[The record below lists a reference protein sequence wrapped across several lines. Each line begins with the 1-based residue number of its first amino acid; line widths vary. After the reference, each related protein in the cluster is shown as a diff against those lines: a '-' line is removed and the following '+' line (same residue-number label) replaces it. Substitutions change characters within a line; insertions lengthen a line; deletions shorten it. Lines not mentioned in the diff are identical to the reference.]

1 MAIDFGRMARGV
13 ATGYLSAKIANTEA
27 NDRLKEDIIRQSG
40 ENFYN
45 NTLPE
50 FQKREKNRENT
61 YNQVSKIYGNDVAE
75 YFDQS
80 GFITGQAND
89 FSTIN
94 DMLSENNNF
103 NRDKLKAYLEAVE
116 GGTYSSRK
124 EKRFSSIAD
133 QEKFVMGNLTKNGF
147 GTNTLM
153 SQLGRD
159 TTEEQPMAPAETQ
172 AVAPVPPEMAEDT
185 TTTKLPSF
193 EEIFGTTSE
202 DRVFKNLDREDQM
215 PIRNRALSEFNAL
228 FRDELTGD
236 VRVAPAVKDAYERLP
251 EPQKRSITLSQFA
264 FDNYFKNLDREDQMP
279 IRNRALSEFNAL
291 FRDELTGDVRVAP
304 AVKDAYERLPE
315 PQKRSITLSQFAFD
329 NYFKNTFLPDNNYT
343 FEKSLPADIVEAKQL
358 INQFRSEG
366 DDEKVKIVKQ
376 RLIDAGYDIS
386 DYNL

>member
-13 ATGYLSAKIANTEA
+13 ATGYLRAKIANTEA

-159 TTEEQPMAPAETQ
+159 TTEEQPMVPAETQ

-202 DRVFKNLDREDQM
+202 DRV
-215 PIRNRALSEFNAL
+215 
-228 FRDELTGD
+228 
-236 VRVAPAVKDAYERLP
+236 
-251 EPQKRSITLSQFA
+251 
-264 FDNYFKNLDREDQMP
+264 FKNLDREDQMP

>member
-159 TTEEQPMAPAETQ
+159 TTEKQPMAPAETQ

-202 DRVFKNLDREDQM
+202 DRV
-215 PIRNRALSEFNAL
+215 
-228 FRDELTGD
+228 
-236 VRVAPAVKDAYERLP
+236 
-251 EPQKRSITLSQFA
+251 
-264 FDNYFKNLDREDQMP
+264 FKNLDREDQMP

>member
-13 ATGYLSAKIANTEA
+13 ATGYLRAKIANTEA

-40 ENFYN
+40 QNFYT

-50 FQKREKNRENT
+50 FQKKEKNRENT

-94 DMLSENNNF
+94 EMLSKDNNF
-103 NRDKLKAYLEAVE
+103 NRDKLKSYLEAVE

-124 EKRFSSIAD
+124 EKRFSSIAE

-159 TTEEQPMAPAETQ
+159 TTEKQPMAPAGTQ
-172 AVAPVPPEMAEDT
+172 AVAPVPPEIAEDT
-185 TTTKLPSF
+185 TTTRLPSF
-193 EEIFGTTSE
+193 AEIFGTTSE
-202 DRVFKNLDREDQM
+202 DRVFKDLDREDQM

-228 FRDELTGD
+228 F
-236 VRVAPAVKDAYERLP
+236 K
-251 EPQKRSITLSQFA
+251 
-264 FDNYFKNLDREDQMP
+264 
-279 IRNRALSEFNAL
+279 
-291 FRDELTGDVRVAP
+291 DELTGDVRVAP

>member
-94 DMLSENNNF
+94 DMLSENDNF

-116 GGTYSSRK
+116 GGTYASRK
-124 EKRFSSIAD
+124 EKRFGSIAD

-159 TTEEQPMAPAETQ
+159 TTEEQPTETMAPTGTQ
-172 AVAPVPPEMAEDT
+172 AVAPVPPEEDT

-193 EEIFGTTSE
+193 AEIFGTTNE
-202 DRVFKNLDREDQM
+202 DRVFKNLSREDQM

-236 VRVAPAVKDAYERLP
+236 VRVAPAVKDAY
-251 EPQKRSITLSQFA
+251 
-264 FDNYFKNLDREDQMP
+264 DN
-279 IRNRALSEFNAL
+279 
-291 FRDELTGDVRVAP
+291 
-304 AVKDAYERLPE
+304 LPE

-343 FEKSLPADIVEAKQL
+343 FEKSLPADIVDAKQL
-358 INQFRSEG
+358 INQYRAIG
-366 DDEKVKIVKQ
+366 DEDTVKVIKQ
-376 RLIDAGYDIS
+376 RLIDAGYDIR

>member
-264 FDNYFKNLDREDQMP
+264 FDNYFKN
-279 IRNRALSEFNAL
+279 
-291 FRDELTGDVRVAP
+291 
-304 AVKDAYERLPE
+304 
-315 PQKRSITLSQFAFD
+315 
-329 NYFKNTFLPDNNYT
+329 TFLPDNNYT

-366 DDEKVKIVKQ
+366 DDDKVKIVKQ

>member
-159 TTEEQPMAPAETQ
+159 TTEEQPMVPAETQ
-172 AVAPVPPEMAEDT
+172 AVAPVPPEEDT
-185 TTTKLPSF
+185 TTNKLPSF

-202 DRVFKNLDREDQM
+202 DRV
-215 PIRNRALSEFNAL
+215 
-228 FRDELTGD
+228 
-236 VRVAPAVKDAYERLP
+236 
-251 EPQKRSITLSQFA
+251 
-264 FDNYFKNLDREDQMP
+264 FKNLDREDQMP

>member
-159 TTEEQPMAPAETQ
+159 TTEEQPMVPAETQ

-202 DRVFKNLDREDQM
+202 DRV
-215 PIRNRALSEFNAL
+215 
-228 FRDELTGD
+228 
-236 VRVAPAVKDAYERLP
+236 
-251 EPQKRSITLSQFA
+251 
-264 FDNYFKNLDREDQMP
+264 FKNLDREDQMP

>member
-50 FQKREKNRENT
+50 FQKREKNREET
-61 YNQVSKIYGNDVAE
+61 YKKISARYTPEIAE
-75 YFDQS
+75 FMDQE
-80 GFITGQAND
+80 GFITGSGNDYANIVKELGAND
-89 FSTIN
+89 
-94 DMLSENNNF
+94 NF
-103 NRDKLKAYLEAVE
+103 NETKLKAYLEAVE
-116 GGTYSSRK
+116 GGTYASRK
-124 EKRFSSIAD
+124 EKRFGSIAD

-159 TTEEQPMAPAETQ
+159 TTEEQPTETMAPTGTQ
-172 AVAPVPPEMAEDT
+172 AVAPVPPEEDT

-193 EEIFGTTSE
+193 AEIFGTTSE
-202 DRVFKNLDREDQM
+202 DRVFKNLSREDQM

-236 VRVAPAVKDAYERLP
+236 VRVAPAVKDAY
-251 EPQKRSITLSQFA
+251 
-264 FDNYFKNLDREDQMP
+264 DN
-279 IRNRALSEFNAL
+279 
-291 FRDELTGDVRVAP
+291 
-304 AVKDAYERLPE
+304 LPE

-343 FEKSLPADIVEAKQL
+343 FEKSLPADIVDAKQL
-358 INQFRSEG
+358 INQYRAIG
-366 DDEKVKIVKQ
+366 DEDTVKVIKQ
-376 RLIDAGYDIS
+376 RLIDAGYDIR

>member
-1 MAIDFGRMARGV
+1 MAIDFGRMARGI

-40 ENFYN
+40 QNFYN

-75 YFDQS
+75 YFDQG

-89 FSTIN
+89 FTTIN

-103 NRDKLKAYLEAVE
+103 NRDKLKAYLEGVE

-124 EKRFSSIAD
+124 EKRFSSMAD
-133 QEKFVMGNLTKNGF
+133 QEKFVMGNLSKNGF
-147 GTNTLM
+147 GANTLM

-172 AVAPVPPEMAEDT
+172 AVAPVPPEEDT

-193 EEIFGTTSE
+193 EEIFGTTTE
-202 DRVFKNLDREDQM
+202 DKTFKTLDITEKNSL
-215 PIRNRALSEFNAL
+215 RNRALSEFNAL
-228 FRDELTGD
+228 FKDELTGD
-236 VRVAPAVKDAYERLP
+236 ISVTPSVEDQYKRLP
-251 EPQKRSITLSQFA
+251 ESQKKSITLNEFA
-264 FDNYFKNLDREDQMP
+264 FNDYFKNR
-279 IRNRALSEFNAL
+279 F
-291 FRDELTGDVRVAP
+291 
-304 AVKDAYERLPE
+304 LPE
-315 PQKRSITLSQFAFD
+315 
-329 NYFKNTFLPDNNYT
+329 NNISFQT
-343 FEKSLPADIVEAKQL
+343 TLPADIVEAKQL

-376 RLIDAGYDIS
+376 RLIDAGYDIR

>member
-94 DMLSENNNF
+94 DMLSENDNF

-159 TTEEQPMAPAETQ
+159 TTEEQPMVPAETQ
-172 AVAPVPPEMAEDT
+172 AVAPVPPEEDT

-202 DRVFKNLDREDQM
+202 DRVFKDLDREDQM
-215 PIRNRALSEFNAL
+215 AIRNRALSEFTS
-228 FRDELTGD
+228 LTKD
-236 VRVAPAVKDAYERLP
+236 PMSFDFEIAPAVKNAYNKLP
-251 EPQKRSITLSQFA
+251 DSQK
-264 FDNYFKNLDREDQMP
+264 K
-279 IRNRALSEFNAL
+279 
-291 FRDELTGDVRVAP
+291 
-304 AVKDAYERLPE
+304 
-315 PQKRSITLSQFAFD
+315 SITLSQFAFD

-343 FEKSLPADIVEAKQL
+343 FEKSLPADIVDAKQL
-358 INQFRSEG
+358 INQYRSIG
-366 DDEKVKIVKQ
+366 DEDTVKVIKQ
-376 RLIDAGYDIS
+376 RLIDAGYDIR